1 MFNPQALMI
10 TGGAGFIGSHLVRR
24 LRRDYGYC
32 GTLVVVDLE
41 TYAADRS
48 RLTEVESSIRYVR
61 EDICDTEAMRA
72 IIADEHIDA
81 IINLAA
87 ESHVDRSIEA
97 PTPFVTTNIAG
108 TYSLL
113 EAARGCWVGRTDVR
127 FYQISTDEVFG
138 ALQAGDP
145 LFTESSPYAPRSPY
159 AASKAAAD
167 HLVRSYY
174 HTYGLP
180 VLISSCSNNYGPDQH
195 AEKLIPKAIT
205 GFLAGRTVPLY
216 GDGLHVR
223 DWIYVSDHT
232 DAIYQILRTGT
243 PGSSYVAG
251 TGVLTGNR
259 MLLEMIITLLAPR
272 LHCEEAALRSLIA
285 AVPDRP
291 GHDRGYG
298 IDASR
303 LHHDLG
309 WSARISLSEGLAL
322 TIDHMIGVHTH

>member
-24 LRRDYGYC
+24 LRRDYGYR

-48 RLTEVESSIRYVR
+48 RLTEVESSIRYLR
-61 EDICDTEAMRA
+61 ADICDTEAMRA
-72 IIADEHIDA
+72 IIAEEHIDA

-97 PTPFVTTNIAG
+97 PTPFITTNIAG
-108 TYSLL
+108 TCSLL
-113 EAARGCWVGRTDVR
+113 EAARGCWAGRTDVR

-205 GFLAGRTVPLY
+205 AFLAGSTVPLY

-232 DAIYQILRTGT
+232 DAIYQILRDGT

-259 MLLEMIITLLAPR
+259 MLLEMIIALLAPR
-272 LHCEEAALRSLIA
+272 LHCEEVALRALIA
-285 AVPDRP
+285 EVPDRP

-309 WSARISLSEGLAL
+309 WRARISLSEGLAR